1 MRDKGDDRD
10 FCPPEGLTYCDA
22 GVDVEAARSAVN
34 LIKEVAAS
42 TFGPQVLGGIGGFSS
57 LFRLELEGMEEPV
70 LVSSVDGVGTKVK
83 IAQMLGKHDTIG
95 IDLVAMCVD
104 DLVTCGAR
112 PLFMLD
118 YLAMGKVVPEKVK
131 EIVSGIVRGCKRA
144 GCALVGGETAEHPGI
159 LEEDEYDLAGFVVGV
174 VDRKRIIDGSAI
186 RPGDVILGIRSSGLH
201 SNGYSL
207 VRKVFFELNDFDP
220 NDRLRG
226 LCGTLGEELLVPTEI
241 YAPGI
246 LKLIQEVKVK
256 GIAHITGGGLI
267 ENIPRILPPDVDAHI
282 DVASWH
288 PQSIFKIIRDMGNV
302 DEVEMYK
309 TFNMG
314 IGMAVV
320 VGVEEFRQAIH
331 VLGLMNYKA
340 FRIGEIREGS
350 GGICLTC

>member
-1 MRDKGDDRD
+1 MRGEDEEREHR
-10 FCPPEGLTYCDA
+10 PPGGLTYCDA
-22 GVDVEAARSAVN
+22 GVDVEAGKVAVN
-34 LIKEVAAS
+34 KIREEVTS
-42 TFGPQVLGGIGGFSS
+42 TFGPQVLGDIGGFSA
-57 LFRLELEGMEEPV
+57 LFRLDLTDMDEPV

-83 IAQMLGKHDTIG
+83 IAQMLDRHDTIG

-104 DLVTCGAR
+104 DLVTCGAK

-118 YLAMGKVVPEKVK
+118 YLAMGKVVPEKVR
-131 EIVSGIVRGCKRA
+131 EIVSGIVKGCLKA

-174 VDRKRIIDGSAI
+174 VDRKNIVDGSRI

-220 NDRLRG
+220 SDRLRG

-246 LKLIQEVKVK
+246 LRLIQEVDVK

-267 ENIPRILPPDVDAHI
+267 ENVPRILPPDVDAHI

-288 PQSIFKIIRDMGNV
+288 PHSIFKIIREMGSV
-302 DEVEMYK
+302 DEVEMYR

-314 IGMAVV
+314 IGMVV
-320 VGVEEFRQAIH
+320 VVSMEDYRQAIH
-331 VLGLMNYKA
+331 VLGLMNYQA
-340 FRIGEIREGS
+340 IRIGDVRQGS

>member
-1 MRDKGDDRD
+1 MKDMDEKKEFR
-10 FCPPEGLTYCDA
+10 PPEGLTYCEA
-22 GVDVEAARSAVN
+22 GVDVEAGKVAVRM
-34 LIKEVAAS
+34 IKDEVAT
-42 TFGPQVLGGIGGFSS
+42 TFGPQVLGGIGGFSA
-57 LFRLELEGMEEPV
+57 LFRLETGDMEEPV

-83 IAQMLGKHDTIG
+83 IAQMLDRHDTIG

-118 YLAMGKVVPEKVK
+118 YIAMGKVVPEKVR
-131 EIVSGIVRGCKRA
+131 EIVSGIVKGCRRA

-174 VDRKRIIDGSAI
+174 VDRKRIIDGSRI
-186 RPGDVILGIRSSGLH
+186 RPGDVILGIKSSGLH

-207 VRKVFFELNDFDP
+207 VRKVFFELNDFDLS
-220 NDRLRG
+220 DRLRG

-241 YAPGI
+241 YAPGV
-246 LKLIQEVKVK
+246 LRLVEEVDVK
-256 GIAHITGGGLI
+256 GIAHITGGGLV
-267 ENIPRILPPDVDAHI
+267 ENVPRILPPDVDAHI

-288 PQSIFKIIRDMGNV
+288 PHSIFSIIREMGQV
-302 DEVEMYK
+302 DEAEMYK

-314 IGMAVV
+314 IGMVVV
-320 VGVEEFRQAIH
+320 VGVEDFRQAIH
-331 VLGLMNYKA
+331 VLGLMNYQA
-340 FRIGEIREGS
+340 IRIGDIRQGS

>member
-1 MRDKGDDRD
+1 MKNGEDKE

-22 GVDVEAARSAVN
+22 GVDVEAGKEAVR

-42 TFGPQVLGGIGGFSS
+42 THGPQVLGEIGGFSA
-57 LFRLELEGMEEPV
+57 LFRLDLEGMKEPV

-83 IAQMLGKHDTIG
+83 IAQMLDKHDTIG

-118 YLAMGKVVPEKVK
+118 YLAMGKVVPEKVR
-131 EIVSGIVRGCKRA
+131 EIVSGIARGCQRA

-159 LEEDEYDLAGFVVGV
+159 LEEEEYDLAGFVVGV
-174 VDRKRIIDGSAI
+174 VDREKIIDGSAI
-186 RPGDVILGIRSSGLH
+186 QPGDVILGIRSSGLH

-207 VRKVFFELNDFDP
+207 VRKVFFEMNDFDP
-220 NDRLRG
+220 SDRLRG

-246 LKLIQEVKVK
+246 IRLVREVEVK

-267 ENIPRILPPDVDAHI
+267 ENIPRILPPHVDAHV

-288 PQSIFKIIRDMGNV
+288 PQTIFKIIRDMGNV
-302 DEVEMYK
+302 DEVEMYR

-320 VGVEEFRQAIH
+320 VGVEDFRQAIH